1 MNHAIYSTRIP
12 IVLASG
18 SPRRRDFL
26 QALGIEFRIEP
37 SLAEEPAPQNKETP
51 ERYAMRMARIKGEE
65 VAARFPDAA
74 VIAADTVVAL
84 GEVILGKPADQAD
97 ALRMLQMLRGQT
109 HQVVTGCCLFLP
121 EGTTQ
126 SFAASTDV
134 RMRQTS
140 DAELLAY
147 AATGEPMDKA
157 GAYAIQGIG
166 AFLVEHVHG
175 SYTNVVGLP
184 LARLVVIL
192 LERGVILS
200 REHTR

>member
-1 MNHAIYSTRIP
+1 MSVCCRAMDLDLTSDVGKENAHEPCHLFDTDSNCVGLRARQ
-12 IVLASG
+12 AAG
-18 SPRRRDFL
+18 FL

-121 EGTTQ
+121 EAQ
-126 SFAASTDV
+126 RKAL
-134 RMRQTS
+134 RPP
-140 DAELLAY
+140 
-147 AATGEPMDKA
+147 PMSACAKPA
-157 GAYAIQGIG
+157 MLSCWPMQPRAN
-166 AFLVEHVHG
+166 LW
-175 SYTNVVGLP
+175 T
-184 LARLVVIL
+184 RL
-192 LERGVILS
+192 
-200 REHTR
+200 EHTPFKASAPFS